1 MLPWPAPNT
10 LGKSVLR
17 QLLFLPLLFLLT
29 FTKRLFQIFLPIYYE
44 LFHSEMRVQKKNA
57 AI

>member
-17 QLLFLPLLFLLT
+17 QLLFLPLLSLLT
-29 FTKRLFQIFLPIYYE
+29 FTKR
-44 LFHSEMRVQKKNA
+44 
-57 AI
+57 